1 MRRAGDRTCRL
12 VDLVVAITA
21 AIRHTARH
29 QRFPVDLARPRSSHT
44 KQGDEPCP
52 SSDATSRYPSTVTS
66 PDHSQSVENPL
77 GVGGLHLHDWAFPLA
92 AFRKEHGL
100 EGGESTPARRSSKSR
115 LQCRPR
121 DHGTDMF
128 GGYPGPWRQDPPW
141 TGWWGDNPPYHAP
154 VFVLTHH
161 PRAPLVMQGGTT
173 FTFVTEGIEAALA
186 QARAAAGPKDISLAG
201 GARAF
206 QQFLAARLIDEI
218 NLSVVPLFLGPASGC
233 STTSAARRSGLNR
246 SGSSSRLG

>member
-1 MRRAGDRTCRL
+1 MPQLRCNLTISLDGYLAG
-12 VDLVVAITA
+12 
-21 AIRHTARH
+21 
-29 QRFPVDLARPRSSHT
+29 PN
-44 KQGDEPCP
+44 
-52 SSDATSRYPSTVTS
+52 
-66 PDHSQSVENPL
+66 QSVENPL

-100 EGGESTPARRSSKSR
+100 EGGEVNASTPIIEESTANVGAVIMGRN
-115 LQCRPR
+115 
-121 DHGTDMF
+121 MF

-173 FTFVTEGIEAALA
+173 FTFVTDGIEAALA

-206 QQFLAARLIDEI
+206 QQYLAARLIDEV
-218 NLSVVPLFLGPASGC
+218 NLSVVPLLLKAGERLFDHLGNAEHRLEQVRVI
-233 STTSAARRSGLNR
+233 AAPGVTHIKYRAIK
-246 SGSSSRLG
+246 